1 MRAIQIK
8 RHPEMDSTCYFVL
21 RADGS
26 QEDFSYR
33 KCIAQLVRLQC
44 IRLPSTPAWFLVHWC
59 ACCWPSVM

>member
-21 RADGS
+21 RSDGS

-33 KCIAQLVRLQC
+33 KCIAQLVRLQF
-44 IRLPSTPAWFLVHWC
+44 I
-59 ACCWPSVM
+59 